1 MIFKQ
6 MIKTWEPYFVRRN
19 TILQIVVATLAFLLL
34 IRICPM
40 GLVKHHEYV
49 GQNVLKAETQYAGDA
64 FTSTDK
70 KLQTVKF
77 TQEHIYQMKVYVS
90 CSTYN
95 DENKFVLFRL
105 YNDQF
110 SCIYE
115 EEYHCN
121 LIQKDG
127 FLLATPD
134 MDVVLEQ
141 DYYYEIIVPENSG
154 IELVIPI
161 APNQSLLQ
169 YENRPIY
176 VDGII
181 DKNNSIVTEFDYT
194 KPLSLLG
201 IIVYDVI
208 ILLVAVAIYCGILWL
223 WERYDE
229 HLDVAKYY
237 TRIGVL
243 IAGGIGAIVFF
254 VLAVFMN
261 IFDAPVADRIVYG
274 AGILG
279 GYAWLACATWFVKD
293 THTVPLCTNGKHIS
307 LIWRDYIQTI
317 CFGLAIYAMCQYV
330 NADREYVHIVNT
342 RWMLIF
348 FGIAILMMQTERKWC
363 NLFSYIWIG
372 GSVIVSIVYCNGF
385 EEGEDLLIAKLTAA
399 VVVVWGLVVINT
411 VLQIK
416 KDFWKRISWYHFG
429 LWLLF
434 TILMI
439 VNKGPRTWVFTA
451 SLPFVVLLLYN
462 QSVTGKHR
470 LLKNFTNGILVSF
483 LLTTIYALHYR
494 PYNAWYLYRYGG
506 MFHTVA
512 YTGMYLSVIVVV
524 ALGMFYGKIK
534 SRELRIGKEMLCACW
549 KELFIFAVAIGMTL
563 LTMSRTAILT
573 IAISALVILILVIVV
588 YQKSIQQ
595 SLKEVGVLVL
605 VCVVSFPLV
614 FTTIRVV
621 PALTNEPVYF
631 SVEAVDK
638 ENMIYRGEPADSR
651 LYMTIERFVAVF
663 FGRFQVEETT
673 SKIEQIDREIPLLV
687 YARNDLSSEYVTIT
701 DEDRGT
707 YVVETDADITNGRSD
722 IYRAYW
728 KNLTWQGHELMAVE
742 SEDGEE
748 YVHAHNSYLQVSH
761 DFGIGTGIVFLLL
774 CLCTFVRS
782 ALYVYKY
789 GYQYGSYLIP
799 FALVTVFGVT
809 SLTEWA
815 FHPCISTGFCF
826 LFMQMILMQ
835 EPNIHGEKTNEMMQ

>member
-6 MIKTWEPYFVRRN
+6 MIKTWEPYFVRRD

-34 IRICPM
+34 IRIWPM

-49 GQNVLKAETQYAGDA
+49 GQNVLKAETQYAGDT

-77 TQEHIYQMKVYVS
+77 TKEHIYQMKVYVS
-90 CSTYN
+90 CSAYN

-110 SCIYE
+110 SCVYE

-161 APNQSLLQ
+161 APNQNLLQ

-208 ILLVAVAIYCGILWL
+208 ILLAATAIYCGVLWL

-229 HLDVAKYY
+229 HLDVAKYD

-243 IAGGIGAIVFF
+243 IAGGIGAIVCF
-254 VLAVFMN
+254 VMAVFMN

-279 GYAWLACATWFVKD
+279 GYAWLACATWFAKD
-293 THTVPLCTNGKHIS
+293 THTVPACTNGKHIS
-307 LIWRDYIQTI
+307 LLWRDYIQTV

-348 FGIAILMMQTERKWC
+348 FGIALLMIQTERKLC
-363 NLFSYIWIG
+363 NLFSYIWLG
-372 GSVIVSIVYCNGF
+372 GSAIGSIVYCNGF
-385 EEGEDLLIAKLTAA
+385 EEGEDLLIAKLTTV

-573 IAISALVILILVIVV
+573 IAISAVVIFVLVTVV
-588 YQKSIQQ
+588 YRKRIQQ
-595 SLKEVGVLVL
+595 SLKEIGVLVL
-605 VCVVSFPLV
+605 ACVVSFPLV

-621 PALTNEPVYF
+621 PALTNEPIYF

-638 ENMIYRGEPADSR
+638 ENMIYKGEPVDSGK
-651 LYMTIERFVAVF
+651 YMTIERFVAVF
-663 FGRFQVEETT
+663 FGRFQAVDET
-673 SKIEQIDREIPLLV
+673 SKLEQIDREVPLLV
-687 YARNDLSSEYVTIT
+687 YAKEDVLPKGFSIA
-701 DEDRGT
+701 DEERDT
-707 YVVETDADITNGRSD
+707 YVVEKDSDITNGRSD
-722 IYRAYW
+722 IYRTYW

-748 YVHAHNSYLQVSH
+748 YVHAHNSYLQVGH

-835 EPNIHGEKTNEMMQ
+835 EPNVHGEKANEVMQ